1 MDNAIFLL
9 LPYGWMEFETERS
22 RPVMDIDEIEGQI
35 SAAADVFPTRF
46 DITVEIVVFLRPDE
60 DLADC
65 LYP

>member
-1 MDNAIFLL
+1 
-9 LPYGWMEFETERS
+9 
-22 RPVMDIDEIEGQI
+22 MDIDEIEGQI